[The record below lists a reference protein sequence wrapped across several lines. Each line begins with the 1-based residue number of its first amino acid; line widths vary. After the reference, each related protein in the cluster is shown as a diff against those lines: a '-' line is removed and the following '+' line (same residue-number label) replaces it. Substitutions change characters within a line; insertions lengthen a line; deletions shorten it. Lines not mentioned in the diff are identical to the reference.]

1 MPLSSVVRERC
12 RALLPPGTEIR
23 YLFPA
28 TATSASGFSFVQ
40 KPFIFVVT
48 AENVI
53 MLECS
58 RRSHDRPKA
67 VHWTY
72 PRTLRLGPVDTVVDP
87 TFTFDGS
94 RFQTW
99 DEYVPVIAAADAE
112 VRDRDFGP
120 PDPLPDL

>member
-1 MPLSSVVRERC
+1 MPLSAKVRERC

-28 TATSASGFSFVQ
+28 VASTAVGPSLVS

-48 AENVI
+48 DRNIV
-53 MLECS
+53 MLACS
-58 RRSHDRPKA
+58 WLSHDRPKS

-72 PRTLRLGPVDTVVDP
+72 ERSLRLGPVDTTSDP
-87 TFTFDGS
+87 VFTVDGS
-94 RFQTW
+94 PFQTW
-99 DEYVPVIAAADAE
+99 DEYVSVIAAADAE
-112 VRDRDFGP
+112 TTRDSFP

>member
-1 MPLSSVVRERC
+1 MPLSAVVRERC

-28 TATSASGFSFVQ
+28 TASAAVGMPLVA

-48 AENVI
+48 DRNIV
-53 MLECS
+53 MLACS
-58 RRSHDRPKA
+58 WLSHNRPKS

-72 PRTLRLGPVDTVVDP
+72 ERSLRLGPVDTSMDPIFTVDGAP
-87 TFTFDGS
+87 
-94 RFQTW
+94 FQTW
-99 DEYVPVIAAADAE
+99 DEYVSVIMAADAE
-112 VRDRDFGP
+112 TTRGAMP

>member
-1 MPLSSVVRERC
+1 MPLSAVVRERC
-12 RALLPPGTEIR
+12 RALLPPDTEIR

-28 TATSASGFSFVQ
+28 SACTAVGMSFVQ

-48 AENVI
+48 DENVI

-58 RRSHDRPKA
+58 WLSHNRPKA

-72 PRTLRLGPVDTVVDP
+72 SRKLRLGPVDTTMDP
-87 TFTFDGS
+87 TFTVEGS
-94 RFQTW
+94 TFQTW
-99 DEYVPVIAAADAE
+99 DEYVSVIMAADAE
-112 VRDRDFGP
+112 TTRDSMP

>member
-1 MPLSSVVRERC
+1 MPLSKVVRERC

-28 TATSASGFSFVQ
+28 AASSALGFSFVQ

-48 AENVI
+48 PENVI

-58 RRSHDRPKA
+58 WLSHDRPKA

-72 PRTLRLGPVDTVVDP
+72 PRALKLGPVDTTMDP
-87 TFTFDGS
+87 TFTVQGS
-94 RFQTW
+94 PFQTW
-99 DEYVPVIAAADAE
+99 DEYIPVIMAADAE
-112 VRDRDFGP
+112 IRAAGP
-120 PDPLPDL
+120 EDPLPDL